1 MLMRDPSYLN
11 KTNEMAPLVSH
22 KHVQLPQKEKAL
34 QISTTENQNSQTKN
48 PEQRNT
54 THGFH
59 DSFGLHLLKDWMFVM
74 YLISIALTYLPHIS
88 LHWFIPDRAIEIG
101 LSKHDSSVT
110 ITVLNA
116 ANILSRLAFGV
127 TTANGFFSHVVILVV
142 YVFLSG
148 LNSILIIIWT
158 TYWSYMIFA
167 VLFGLL
173 RGLYIIY
180 MLLVV
185 VDLVGKDQVGL
196 GLGLTYTLNGL
207 VFLVS
212 IPVFGY
218 YNEVTHS
225 YTTTFILYGGL
236 EIIGGFFLVTIP
248 IYLYT
253 KKANQMVKPAGQ

>member
-1 MLMRDPSYLN
+1 MRWHHLFHPNMFSCLKKRN
-11 KTNEMAPLVSH
+11 PFKS
-22 KHVQLPQKEKAL
+22 QPQK
-34 QISTTENQNSQTKN
+34 TKTLRRKFQSKK
-48 PEQRNT
+48 PPPMDYKRA
-54 THGFH
+54 
-59 DSFGLHLLKDWMFVM
+59 FGLHLLKDWMFVM

-101 LSKHDSSVT
+101 LSKHDASVT

-158 TYWSYMIFA
+158 TYWSYMIFV

-185 VDLVGKDQVGL
+185 LDLVGKEQVGL
-196 GLGLTYTLNGL
+196 GLGLTYTLNG
-207 VFLVS
+207 VGVS
-212 IPVFGY
+212 SFYPSFR
-218 YNEVTHS
+218 
-225 YTTTFILYGGL
+225 LL
-236 EIIGGFFLVTIP
+236 
-248 IYLYT
+248 
-253 KKANQMVKPAGQ
+253 

>member
-1 MLMRDPSYLN
+1 MRWHHLFH
-11 KTNEMAPLVSH
+11 TNMFNCLRKRKPFKS
-22 KHVQLPQKEKAL
+22 QPQKTKTLRRKIQSKETPPMDFTTASVY
-34 QISTTENQNSQTKN
+34 ISSK
-48 PEQRNT
+48 
-54 THGFH
+54 
-59 DSFGLHLLKDWMFVM
+59 
-74 YLISIALTYLPHIS
+74 HIS
-88 LHWFIPDRAIEIG
+88 LHWLIPDRAIEIG

-110 ITVLNA
+110 ITVSNA

-127 TTANGFFSHVVILVV
+127 TTADGFFSHVVILVV

-185 VDLVGKDQVGL
+185 VDLVGKEQVGL

-212 IPVFGY
+212 IPVFAY

-248 IYLYT
+248 IYLCT
-253 KKANQMVKPAGQ
+253 KKANQMVKLAGQ

>member
-11 KTNEMAPLVSH
+11 ETNETAPLVSH

-34 QISTTENQNSQTKN
+34 KISTRENQNSQTKN

-59 DSFGLHLLKDWMFVM
+59 DSFGLHL
-74 YLISIALTYLPHIS
+74 LISIALTYLPHIS

-185 VDLVGKDQVGL
+185 VDLVGKEQVGL

-225 YTTTFILYGGL
+225 YTTTFILYRGL
-236 EIIGGFFLVTIP
+236 ENVGGFFLVTIP
-248 IYLYT
+248 IYLCT
-253 KKANQMVKPAGQ
+253 KKVKQMVKSADQ

>member
-1 MLMRDPSYLN
+1 MRDPSYLN

-22 KHVQLPQKEKAL
+22 KHVQLPQKENAL

-74 YLISIALTYLPHIS
+74 YLISIALTYLPHIP

-185 VDLVGKDQVGL
+185 VDLVGKEQVGL
-196 GLGLTYTLNGL
+196 GLGLTYTLDGL

-248 IYLYT
+248 IYLCT